1 MVKDFSSPLLA
12 LNMLYYFTEFPKLAD
27 TLIRYVLAFSAIKWV
42 EMFPF
47 ILNILMVT
55 LRLGTIVTI
64 GHQLQ
69 DRVT

>member
-1 MVKDFSSPLLA
+1 MVKDFFNPILA
-12 LNMLYYFTEFPKLAD
+12 LTVFYYFTEFPKLAG
-27 TLIRYVLAFSAIKWV
+27 TLIRYVLAFSAIKLV

-64 GHQLQ
+64 GHQIQ
-69 DRVT
+69 DKVT